1 MESVKSASD
10 VLSPVSGKVLKGN
23 SLLDDKAKAI
33 NEDPEGQAWIAEI
46 QVSNAAEVNGLQDA
60 DAYKKTLDVD

>member
-1 MESVKSASD
+1 MKSASD

-46 QVSNAAEVNGLQDA
+46 QVSNAAEVNGLRDA